1 MSKDCDHTGR
11 AEFAE
16 ESNHVRTLA
25 LVTRLGFI
33 LIVIGNQWR
42 EQQNPHIVEGAEWVD
57 KEKQLAQSL
66 HFYPTFIYWIG
77 QNVHSD
83 FSATSN

>member
-25 LVTRLGFI
+25 LVRRLGFI
-33 LIVIGNQWR
+33 LR
-42 EQQNPHIVEGAEWVD
+42 ETGYD
-57 KEKQLAQSL
+57 SKQS
-66 HFYPTFIYWIG
+66 
-77 QNVHSD
+77 
-83 FSATSN
+83 